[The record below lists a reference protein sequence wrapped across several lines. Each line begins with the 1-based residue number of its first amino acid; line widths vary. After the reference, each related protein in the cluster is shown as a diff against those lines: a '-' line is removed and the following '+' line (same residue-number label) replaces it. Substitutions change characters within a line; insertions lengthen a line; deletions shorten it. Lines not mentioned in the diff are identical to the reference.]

1 VSCDAPRT
9 SQHVYRLKLPRARP
23 GYSHAAPGSGTAPP
37 NAESQVADGRIRI
50 FVVFLLGLDAQDTGQ
65 RLKSLVMACHQSM
78 GVQTRRRHRRHIAGL
93 SWACAPAKSTD
104 GPVAHAISLLS
115 IAAIVVPS
123 KAKISQ
129 IQQASESRWPIFP
142 IGSKFKVMPV
152 PASLLKNGKNR
163 KHSRC
168 SPSPRSERFP
178 CRLSLGSEQPP
189 NC

>member
-1 VSCDAPRT
+1 MRHRGRAPRR
-9 SQHVYRLKLPRARP
+9 SMRKVRSLI
-23 GYSHAAPGSGTAPP
+23 
-37 NAESQVADGRIRI
+37 GRIGI
-50 FVVFLLGLDAQDTGQ
+50 FVLSLPGLDAQDTKQ
-65 RLKSLVMACHQSM
+65 LVDNRLRPKLKSLVMACHQSM
-78 GVQTRRRHRRHIAGL
+78 GVVQTRRRHRRHIAGL

-123 KAKISQ
+123 KAKFSQ
-129 IQQASESRWPIFP
+129 MQQASESRWPIFP
-142 IGSKFKVMPV
+142 IGSKFKAMPV

-189 NC
+189 SC

>member
-37 NAESQVADGRIRI
+37 NGGSQVADGRIRI
-50 FVVFLLGLDAQDTGQ
+50 FVVFLLGLDAQDTKQ
-65 RLKSLVMACHQSM
+65 QLKSLVTACHQSM
-78 GVQTRRRHRRHIAGL
+78 GVQTRRRSIGTLPVLAGL
-93 SWACAPAKSTD
+93 ARPQNRPTVRWLTPSASYRLP
-104 GPVAHAISLLS
+104 PLLCH
-115 IAAIVVPS
+115 

>member
-50 FVVFLLGLDAQDTGQ
+50 FVVFLLGLDAQDTKQ
-65 RLKSLVMACHQSM
+65 QLKSLVTACHQSM
-78 GVQTRRRHRRHIAGL
+78 GVQTRRRSIGTLLVLAGL
-93 SWACAPAKSTD
+93 ARPQNRPTVRWLTPSASYRLP
-104 GPVAHAISLLS
+104 PLLCH
-115 IAAIVVPS
+115 

>member
-1 VSCDAPRT
+1 MPSK
-9 SQHVYRLKLPRARP
+9 H
-23 GYSHAAPGSGTAPP
+23 GG
-37 NAESQVADGRIRI
+37 
-50 FVVFLLGLDAQDTGQ
+50 
-65 RLKSLVMACHQSM
+65 
-78 GVQTRRRHRRHIAGL
+78 

-152 PASLLKNGKNR
+152 SGQLTQKWKKSEAFKVLAVTPVRTISMSAEPWFWATAELLA
-163 KHSRC
+163 
-168 SPSPRSERFP
+168 
-178 CRLSLGSEQPP
+178 
-189 NC
+189 